1 MPSVPGEWL
10 LGLLLGVLY
19 VAAIVAMRQKGAFTD
34 EVDHYAQIS
43 LFARGDWRVLPGI
56 TTIPGYHLL
65 VAVILRVTESSL
77 DAARLVNAGFGLIAI
92 AGFHAL
98 RRRLWLGTE
107 TLATAQLIVLPI
119 LVPLF
124 FVVYTDVLALA
135 LLLWAAWANVTR
147 RHALAALLLTLLVG
161 VRQHEVLWA
170 GLFGLFAITAAPART
185 GLRYGWRALPSL
197 LPYALPLVC
206 FGLFWWWNGTVSL
219 SRSQAG
225 LHPDLSLHAGNP
237 CLALLVAGVLLPLHV
252 VCGLREFAAAV
263 RRSPWLGAIP
273 FLLAAG
279 FWFGFRPDNPYNTA
293 LPAYYLHNL
302 IPALIDGD
310 QKARALAAVVAAIAA
325 CGLAPTRLR
334 PDGARWFY
342 PFALL
347 FLAASWL
354 VELRYVL
361 VPFVLW
367 LALREHRGRA
377 IEHATLAL
385 WLVLAVCMMFA
396 TVTHR
401 FFL

>member
-1 MPSVPGEWL
+1 MPSIPSEWL
-10 LGLLLGVLY
+10 LGALLGALY

-43 LFARGDWRVLPGI
+43 VFTHADWRVLPEI

-65 VAVILRVTESSL
+65 VAAILRVTGSSL
-77 DAARLVNAGFGLIAI
+77 DAARLVNAGFGLVAI

-98 RRRLWLGTE
+98 RRRLWNGTE
-107 TLATAQLIVLPI
+107 TIATAQFIALPI

-135 LLLWAAWANVTR
+135 LLMWAAWASVAR
-147 RHALAALLLTLLVG
+147 RHAVAALLLTLLVG

-170 GLFGLFAITAAPART
+170 GLFTLFAIAAAPARPR
-185 GLRYGWRALPSL
+185 LQDALRALPSA
-197 LPYALPLVC
+197 LPYALPLIC
-206 FGLFWWWNGTVSL
+206 FGAFWWWNGAVSL

-225 LHPDLSLHAGNP
+225 LHPDFSLHAGNP
-237 CLALLVAGVLLPLHV
+237 CLALLVAGFLLPLHV
-252 VCGLREFAAAV
+252 LLGLREFGALV

-273 FLLAAG
+273 FLLVAG
-279 FWFGFRPDNPYNTA
+279 FWFGFHPDNPYNTA

-302 IPALIDGD
+302 IPASIGGNPTL
-310 QKARALAAVVAAIAA
+310 RALAAIGAAVTA

-334 PDGARWFY
+334 PDGAGWIY
-342 PFALL
+342 PLALM

-361 VPFVLW
+361 VPFALW

-377 IEHATLAL
+377 IEYATLAL
-385 WLVLAVCMMFA
+385 WLVLAVCMMSA

>member
-1 MPSVPGEWL
+1 VPAEWL

-43 LFARGDWRVLPGI
+43 LFVRADWRVLPGI

-65 VAVILRVTESSL
+65 VGVILHVTGNSL

-98 RRRLWLGTE
+98 RRQLWSGTE
-107 TLATAQLIVLPI
+107 TLATAQFIALPI

-135 LLLWAAWANVTR
+135 LLLWAAWANVVR

-161 VRQHEVLWA
+161 VRQHEVVWS
-170 GLFGLFAITAAPART
+170 GLFGLFAITAAPTRT
-185 GLRYGWRALPSL
+185 GLRDGWRALRSL

-219 SRSQAG
+219 SRSEAG

-237 CLALLVAGVLLPLHV
+237 CLALLVAGLLLPLHV
-252 VCGLREFAAAV
+252 LSGMREFSAAV
-263 RRSPWLGAIP
+263 RRCPALGAIP

-293 LPAYYLHNL
+293 LPSYYLHNL

-310 QKARALAAVVAAIAA
+310 QKVRALAAVAAAVAA

-334 PDGARWFY
+334 PPGSRWFY